1 MSPAIPNVPT
11 NHSDMNKGCGW
22 GRHVW
27 RSMRFDPH
35 TRALRECQYCPAK
48 VLENFDGTEELY
60 WPRGVS
66 ETAPAPAPLM
76 IDNRKL
82 TDSYPFVADRKFSE
96 PLSSPENY
104 LMDDDTMIDEMDDA
118 RTWRDSPRS
127 NSPRPVEKTTL
138 RRITSK
144 EALQLILDE
153 IKLSPDP
160 FAAAGV
166 WLTLFTN
173 GVAEITRE
181 EL

>member
-1 MSPAIPNVPT
+1 MSPVVPNVPA
-11 NHSDMNKGCGW
+11 NPSDVNKGCGW
-22 GRHVW
+22 GRHAWVDTV
-27 RSMRFDPH
+27 FNPQ
-35 TRALRECQYCPAK
+35 TRVLRECQYCPAK
-48 VLENFDGTEELY
+48 VLENFDGTEAFY

-66 ETAPAPAPLM
+66 ETAPAP
-76 IDNRKL
+76 K
-82 TDSYPFVADRKFSE
+82 
-96 PLSSPENY
+96 NY